1 MLTKIT
7 TLTARTE
14 QLETWQKIALS
25 VMICSLSAMLMIP
38 LIAHLDLANIVMLF
52 LLVVLFVSVTMGRV
66 GAIVAAIM
74 CVLLF
79 DLLFVP
85 PRFSLRVEN
94 SQYLVTF
101 AVMLITG
108 LISGQMSAG
117 LKDKERLALQRE
129 VRTRALY
136 ATASK
141 LAGTIQV
148 SQVKEICEV
157 FFREELGVSAAI
169 LIASDG
175 EIDFEHPMNQ
185 VSFPI
190 ERYLALNVVRSGNTI
205 NNEAMLNTSCA
216 SIYVP
221 LKASAAIRGVL
232 ALSQFGR
239 PEQLNAEDLSL
250 AQTLGAVLA
259 ITIER
264 LHYVE
269 VANQA
274 ELDRISESLRAT
286 ILSALSH
293 DLKTPLTV
301 IMGLSE
307 SLSNNTNSMAEPTL
321 SVSRDIYNNALRL
334 KTMVNNLLDI
344 VRLEQGRMALG
355 LEWHS
360 LEEVVGAGIQYLGQS
375 LTNHHSVRVRIA
387 PDFPLVEMDAILMER
402 VFSNLLENAAKFS
415 PSGSL
420 IEIDASIHE
429 NTAHITV
436 SDQGPG
442 FLPADRDTAFE
453 RYNRGA
459 LAHMQEGLGMGLSI
473 CQMII
478 KAHGGDIALLNRP
491 EGGACVKVILKLGNA
506 PFVPQEL

>member
-1 MLTKIT
+1 MLSRIT
-7 TLTARTE
+7 TLSASIE
-14 QLETWQKIALS
+14 LLSTWQKIALS
-25 VMICSLSAMLMIP
+25 VTVCSLSATLMDP
-38 LIAHLDLANIVMLF
+38 LIGHLDLANIVMLF
-52 LLVVLFVSVTMGRV
+52 LLIVLFVSVTLGRV
-66 GAIVAAIM
+66 GGIVAAVVS
-74 CVLLF
+74 VLLF
-79 DLLFVP
+79 DVLFVP
-85 PRFSLRVEN
+85 PRFSLTVDN

-117 LKDKERLALQRE
+117 LKDKERQALQRE

-136 ATASK
+136 DTASK
-141 LAGTIQV
+141 LAGAIAV
-148 SQVKEICEV
+148 SQVKEICEG
-157 FFREELGVSAAI
+157 FFKQELAVSAAI
-169 LIASDG
+169 LIAEDAT
-175 EIDFEHPMNQ
+175 IDFNLPHNQ
-185 VSFPI
+185 APFPL
-190 ERYLALNVVRSGNTI
+190 ERHLVDNAIRSGKTI
-205 NNEAMLNTSCA
+205 NNEAIATTRYA

-232 ALSQFGR
+232 ALSQYGR
-239 PEQLNAEDLSL
+239 PTQLNADDLSL

-269 VANQA
+269 VASQA
-274 ELDRISESLRAT
+274 DLDRVSERLRAT

-301 IMGLSE
+301 IMGLAE
-307 SLSNNTNSMAEPTL
+307 SLGRGSSSTSVPVEN
-321 SVSRDIYNNALRL
+321 VSRDIYTNALRL

-344 VRLEQGRMALG
+344 VRLEQGRLALG

-375 LTNHHSVRVRIA
+375 LTAHHTVLVRIA
-387 PDFPLVEMDAILMER
+387 PDFPLLEMDAILMER

-415 PSGSL
+415 PPGSA
-420 IEIDASIHE
+420 IEIEASIQE
-429 NTAHITV
+429 GLAHITI

-478 KAHGGDIALLNRP
+478 KAHGGDINLLNRP
-491 EGGACVKVILKLGNA
+491 DGGACVEVVLKLGHA
-506 PFVPQEL
+506 PQVLQES